1 MKKDFN
7 DAIMKLEDFCKTYK
21 ALSME
26 DKLLFAVL
34 GPNGSDV
41 AATVAN
47 EINEPKD
54 PHGGLTDEEFS
65 KYSHFGDNDYKGTDS
80 VHFTFHDPSSLKSM
94 GPGDPGPKGPDAY
107 LCVIKHTKEGYPYN
121 PVCCAHC
128 DGFDCP
134 FEESETYPEDDLVP
148 GGVDII
154 QRIIEEMSTE
164 HLSGLDC
171 ATCMLTPD
179 TWMPLKDGNFA
190 MYDSEGDI
198 FDVFIDGE
206 HYFEKPRYPIPKDPH
221 GGLTDEEFSK
231 YSSFGSDKKT
241 IKVNGEEVPVIDDGE
256 IVVFTVRVKDR
267 EDFAMVE
274 GRLRHIGYLRDNDV
288 NPLVSVADESYVVV
302 TADDVEIGVYTPLDM
317 RSFPLRNAIRCYA
330 DAVSRCEPTFEWHNI
345 IRVTTYSSMARG
357 KIDLVLRHLEE
368 DGIVEAEEDV
378 CVD

>member
-7 DAIMKLEDFCKTYK
+7 DAIMKLEDFCKTYN

-54 PHGGLTDEEFS
+54 PKGGLTDDEFS
-65 KYSHFGDNDYKGTDS
+65 KYSHFGDNDYKDTDSVHCHTTGYKGTDS

-134 FEESETYPEDDLVP
+134 FEESETYPEDDLGP
-148 GGVDII
+148 GIVDII
-154 QRIIEEMSTE
+154 HRTIEGMSPE
-164 HLSGLDC
+164 HLSTLDC
-171 ATCMLTPD
+171 AACMLTPD
-179 TWMPLKDGNFA
+179 SWIITKESILAK
-190 MYDSEGDI
+190 YDPEGDI

-206 HYFEKPRYPIPKDPH
+206 HYFEKLQDPIPKD
-221 GGLTDEEFSK
+221 
-231 YSSFGSDKKT
+231 
-241 IKVNGEEVPVIDDGE
+241 
-256 IVVFTVRVKDR
+256 
-267 EDFAMVE
+267 
-274 GRLRHIGYLRDNDV
+274 
-288 NPLVSVADESYVVV
+288 
-302 TADDVEIGVYTPLDM
+302 
-317 RSFPLRNAIRCYA
+317 
-330 DAVSRCEPTFEWHNI
+330 
-345 IRVTTYSSMARG
+345 
-357 KIDLVLRHLEE
+357 DLV
-368 DGIVEAEEDV
+368 
-378 CVD
+378 

>member
-65 KYSHFGDNDYKGTDS
+65 KYS
-80 VHFTFHDPSSLKSM
+80 
-94 GPGDPGPKGPDAY
+94 
-107 LCVIKHTKEGYPYN
+107 
-121 PVCCAHC
+121 
-128 DGFDCP
+128 
-134 FEESETYPEDDLVP
+134 
-148 GGVDII
+148 
-154 QRIIEEMSTE
+154 
-164 HLSGLDC
+164 
-171 ATCMLTPD
+171 
-179 TWMPLKDGNFA
+179 
-190 MYDSEGDI
+190 
-198 FDVFIDGE
+198 
-206 HYFEKPRYPIPKDPH
+206 
-221 GGLTDEEFSK
+221 
-231 YSSFGSDKKT
+231 SFGANKKT
-241 IKVNGEEVPVIDDGE
+241 ITVNGEEVPVIDDGE

-288 NPLVSVADESYVVV
+288 NPLVSVCDESYVVV
-302 TADDVEIGVYTPLDM
+302 TADDVKIGVYTPHDM
-317 RSFPLRNAIRCYA
+317 RSFPLKNAIRCYA
-330 DAVSRCEPTFEWHNI
+330 AAVSKCEPTFEWHNI

-368 DGIVEAEEDV
+368 DGIVEADEDV
-378 CVD
+378 CDD